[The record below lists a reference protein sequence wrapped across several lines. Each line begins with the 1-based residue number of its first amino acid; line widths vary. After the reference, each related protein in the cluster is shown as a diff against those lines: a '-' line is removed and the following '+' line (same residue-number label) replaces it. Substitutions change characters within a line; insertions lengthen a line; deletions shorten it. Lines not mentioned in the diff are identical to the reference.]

1 MTDIVLYIAVAVIA
15 VAVVL
20 WMMRKSEK
28 YANFRTLSTQYS
40 NPLFSPCVSKRCAGG
55 PYMFSSDPYMQAM
68 CASMD
73 PGCLSCK
80 ECTRAGYNGK
90 PVQFEY
96 SQLSN
101 GCWGN
106 SMCNTKPSSSLCVL

>member
-1 MTDIVLYIAVAVIA
+1 MTNIVLYLVIA
-15 VAVVL
+15 TVAIVL
-20 WMMRKSEK
+20 VWFRTSAET
-28 YANFRTLSTQYS
+28 YANYRTLATQYS

-68 CASMD
+68 CGSMD
-73 PGCLSCK
+73 NECLSCK

-106 SMCNTKPSSSLCVL
+106 SMCNTKPTSSLCVL